1 MNRCLRCALLLMS
14 ISGSPVTFGRAQT
27 PAIEKSPTAVA
38 TYDVASFAAELHRL
52 SGVLDEKPSVNEMA
66 ALRDS
71 LPRRWIVST
80 PEHTYAISSQP
91 LRNQLTALSSDKA
104 QVWVDRLATELELS
118 AASPGQT
125 SREAQAELQR
135 ILARPEF
142 AAVRPPSAW
151 ELFRQRMGAW
161 LARMLLRLFGGIGR
175 HPIGGAILFWFIIV
189 AGVGAIALWMFRFF
203 ASRDRLDSLPPSQSV
218 HASRTWQEWIRA
230 AREAAHRG
238 DFREAVHSA
247 YWAGIV
253 RLEDVGVVPRDRTKT
268 PREYLRLVT
277 DPLPGELPSHP
288 SHREPLAALTSR
300 FERTW
305 YANRG
310 AGPEDFRES
319 LRQLEALG
327 CQLE

>member
-1 MNRCLRCALLLMS
+1 MF
-14 ISGSPVTFGRAQT
+14 IPGSLVAFGRAQA
-27 PAIEKSPTAVA
+27 PAIEKSTTAA
-38 TYDVASFAAELHRL
+38 AYDVASFVAELHRL
-52 SGVLDEKPSVNEMA
+52 NGVLDEKPSANEMA

-71 LPRRWIVST
+71 LPRRWTVST
-80 PEHTYAISSQP
+80 PEHTYAISSEP

-104 QVWVDRLATELELS
+104 QIWVDRLASELDLS
-118 AASPGQT
+118 AASLGQT

-151 ELFRQRMGAW
+151 ELFRQRIAAW
-161 LARMLLRLFGGIGR
+161 VGRMLMRLFGGIGR
-175 HPIGGAILFWFIIV
+175 HPIGGEILFWFIIV
-189 AGVGAIALWMFRFF
+189 ACVGAVALWMFRFF
-203 ASRDRLDSLPPSQSV
+203 ASRDRMDSLPPSQSV

-230 AREAAHRG
+230 SREAAHRG

-253 RLEDVGVVPRDRTKT
+253 RLEDTGAVPRDRTKT

-277 DPLPGELPSHP
+277 DPLAGELPSAP
-288 SHREPLAALTSR
+288 SPREPLAALTSR

>member
-1 MNRCLRCALLLMS
+1 M
-14 ISGSPVTFGRAQT
+14 
-27 PAIEKSPTAVA
+27 
-38 TYDVASFAAELHRL
+38 
-52 SGVLDEKPSVNEMA
+52 
-66 ALRDS
+66 
-71 LPRRWIVST
+71 
-80 PEHTYAISSQP
+80 
-91 LRNQLTALSSDKA
+91 
-104 QVWVDRLATELELS
+104 
-118 AASPGQT
+118 
-125 SREAQAELQR
+125 
-135 ILARPEF
+135 
-142 AAVRPPSAW
+142 
-151 ELFRQRMGAW
+151 
-161 LARMLLRLFGGIGR
+161 RLFGGIGR
-175 HPIGGAILFWFIIV
+175 HPIGGAILFWFIMV

-230 AREAAHRG
+230 SREAAHRG

-253 RLEDVGVVPRDRTKT
+253 RLEDTGAVPRDRTKT

-277 DPLPGELPSHP
+277 DPLAGELPSDP
-288 SHREPLAALTSR
+288 SPREPLAALTSR